1 MIIIIGS
8 SKGLGKSIHKMFA
21 DKRLLLVSR
30 TSTKVES
37 ENHFHIECDINNFD
51 YSKIGKILED
61 EEIEAIF
68 YTVGLS
74 LIEDRFNISDEDKE
88 KIINTNF
95 LSIVKINEFFLKNC
109 NLKSSSLICFCSSVT
124 TFLPRSKQVLYCAA
138 KSALN
143 SYFNSLRSY
152 ADLEKKSFR
161 VANLILGFMDTN
173 MNKKFNTILP
183 KKNPDQIAIYLKKN
197 LNKLNGIYY
206 VPFYWFFIKIILN
219 LIPFNIKKFFF
230 NRFNI

>member
-74 LIEDRFNISDEDKE
+74 LIEDRFNISDEDRARSESYSLERKR
-88 KIINTNF
+88 K
-95 LSIVKINEFFLKNC
+95 KINDDSDNFENW
-109 NLKSSSLICFCSSVT
+109 I
-124 TFLPRSKQVLYCAA
+124 
-138 KSALN
+138 
-143 SYFNSLRSY
+143 
-152 ADLEKKSFR
+152 
-161 VANLILGFMDTN
+161 
-173 MNKKFNTILP
+173 
-183 KKNPDQIAIYLKKN
+183 KN
-197 LNKLNGIYY
+197 LELKINVENQTINKI
-206 VPFYWFFIKIILN
+206 
-219 LIPFNIKKFFF
+219 
-230 NRFNI
+230 